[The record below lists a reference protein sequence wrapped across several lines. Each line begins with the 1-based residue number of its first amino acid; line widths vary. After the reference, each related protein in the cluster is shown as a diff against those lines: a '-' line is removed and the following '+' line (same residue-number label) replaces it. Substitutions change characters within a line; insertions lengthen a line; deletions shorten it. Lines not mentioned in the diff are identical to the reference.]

1 MAQRDAALLE
11 PTEGREEAGGCGGGG
26 KGGGVEQASAGCTDS
41 EGPGGGV
48 PTCAGRCLEQV
59 CLYSLFLFLCFS
71 LFLWLNLRGELFFLP
86 FSKRWNFKG
95 KF

>member
-11 PTEGREEAGGCGGGG
+11 PTEGREEAGRCGGGVG
-26 KGGGVEQASAGCTDS
+26 GGGVEQAIGGCTDS
-41 EGPGGGV
+41 EGPGGSG
-48 PTCAGRCLEQV
+48 PTCAGRCFEQV

-71 LFLWLNLRGELFFLP
+71 LFFWLNLRGVLVFSPFFQGMNL
-86 FSKRWNFKG
+86 KG